1 MEKHIVDTKG
11 LSCPQPVIETMNAIK
26 KLGSGEIVV
35 LVDTDTAKENVKR
48 SAESKGWTVADV
60 QAEDGGYRITITKE

>member
-26 KLGSGEIVV
+26 KWGTGEIII

-48 SAESKGWTVADV
+48 ASESKGWTVGDI
-60 QAEDGGYRITITKE
+60 QAEEGGYRIAITKK